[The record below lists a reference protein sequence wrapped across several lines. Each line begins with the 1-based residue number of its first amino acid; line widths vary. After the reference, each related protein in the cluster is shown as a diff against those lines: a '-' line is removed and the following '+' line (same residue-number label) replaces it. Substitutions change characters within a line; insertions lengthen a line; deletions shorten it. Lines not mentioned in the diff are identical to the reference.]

1 MVVDTSAI
9 LAILHNE
16 PERRRFTEAIEAAA
30 VVRMSAATFVEAS
43 LVVES
48 RFGADG
54 LRDLDRLLELA
65 EVEITS
71 LDVRQARAAR
81 DAFSRYGRG
90 RHPAG
95 LNFGDCLSYALARVL
110 GEPLLCKGGDFPL
123 TDIAVTS

>member
-1 MVVDTSAI
+1 
-9 LAILHNE
+9 
-16 PERRRFTEAIEAAA
+16 
-30 VVRMSAATFVEAS
+30 MSAATFVEAS